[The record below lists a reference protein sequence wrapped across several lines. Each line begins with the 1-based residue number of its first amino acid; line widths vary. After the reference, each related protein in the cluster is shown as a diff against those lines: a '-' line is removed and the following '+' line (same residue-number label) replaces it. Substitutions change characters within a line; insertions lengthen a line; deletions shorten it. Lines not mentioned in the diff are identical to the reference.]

1 MERRVSVR
9 MLSEQ
14 RCPGMEAERSEVRTS
29 GTLTPEEGGWRLH
42 YDEDAAGAAHTSMLA
57 GEERITLRRSGAVR
71 AEMVFAEGERHTTI
85 YELAFGSLPL
95 DILTERL
102 DVQLDGEGGTVDLR
116 YRIEA
121 QGRPVSDNRLLLEV
135 ACIEE

>member
-14 RCPGMEAERSEVRTS
+14 RCPGMETERSEVHTS
-29 GTLTPEEGGWRLH
+29 GTLAPEDGGWRLR

-57 GEERITLRRSGAVR
+57 GEERITLRRCGAVR

-135 ACIEE
+135 VCIEE